1 MSDNPA
7 SLYDQVQEFS
17 LIWLKKKKNKKV
29 VTCLAY
35 SKMNRP
41 RKKSKNL
48 SPNCLLSEHL
58 EQGG

>member
-1 MSDNPA
+1 MYGA
-7 SLYDQVQEFS
+7 SEM
-17 LIWLKKKKNKKV
+17 KNKKV
-29 VTCLAY
+29 VTCLDY
-35 SKMNRP
+35 TNMNRL